1 MREPRNLVMTLVEA
15 SWEDQNGTLHTV
27 PARMEDRS
35 ASGACIRIKSR
46 IVVGSKLR
54 IQSHWEQFS
63 GAAKYC
69 RSEGKEYLVGI
80 QRDRAGSPM
89 PAVPTDVPQQE
100 SVRSSDLL
108 FSPAEIESLPK
119 EQEYKPSE
127 IVVPQQDVESVP
139 IVLLASQ
146 APAMASRRVGQE
158 MDNNKPRISGSQDFD
173 AVRATEPQTKQPPNG
188 KEAGNERKPMQRKW
202 LELAGWRD
210 KQDGLSGSSNG
221 NSSGKSEGW
230 NRASEASPRKAKTPA
245 DPASEGAASF
255 PVELLPVEDIY
266 RAAGIMNPRRG
277 YSIGKVVEMLHSE
290 HLRGLSKEMRRAAV
304 LMALEAAGIPLDQV
318 HQDAITRQDALNS
331 YEAEQRRQLEAG
343 CARKAEENVQI
354 QAEMERVK
362 AHYMARIS
370 RNEDGVEREKAT
382 FGGWL
387 TMKQQ
392 EAQSISEAAELCLKS
407 TVSERDR
414 DSLPEV
420 SMVAV
425 SARPV

>member
-35 ASGACIRIKSR
+35 VSGACIRIKSR

-89 PAVPTDVPQQE
+89 PPVPTDVPQQE

-108 FSPAEIESLPK
+108 FSRAEIESLPK
-119 EQEYKPSE
+119 EQEYKPNE
-127 IVVPQQDVESVP
+127 ILVPRQEIESVP
-139 IVLLASQ
+139 IALLASN
-146 APAMASRRVGQE
+146 APAMPTRRVGHE
-158 MDNNKPRISGSQDFD
+158 MDNNKPGISGSQGFD
-173 AVRATEPQTKQPPNG
+173 AVRATEAQTKQPPNG
-188 KEAGNERKPMQRKW
+188 KKAGNERKPMQRKW

-221 NSSGKSEGW
+221 NNSGKSEGW
-230 NRASEASPRKAKTPA
+230 NRAPEASPRKAKTPA

-255 PVELLPVEDIY
+255 PGELLPVEDIY